1 MLSVTKFSQR
11 GSRDHLRVQSILP
24 AVQASVTL
32 AASTFDAAFGQAMA
46 LSIPRC
52 VFSPRCRKSAEV
64 TLQRHIGS
72 SIERSQR
79 AVAMDDRSSRTE
91 RTDISKLPC
100 VLACLCGFGWAV
112 ICLAFTSAS
121 FMRDEPV
128 SKLILGTVWCLFLG
142 GMAVSA
148 LVLVRSPKAKSG
160 HEFVWACVNLDKLGE
175 ATPQFNVV
183 RLEPGACKPCLERK
197 ASPAWTKP
205 YPQKTCLC
213 CLEDFQSQDT
223 MALLPCGH
231 VYHESCLV
239 DWFSTRKTQGTCPLC
254 RYSTIV

>member
-1 MLSVTKFSQR
+1 MEMEQ
-11 GSRDHLRVQSILP
+11 
-24 AVQASVTL
+24 
-32 AASTFDAAFGQAMA
+32 
-46 LSIPRC
+46 
-52 VFSPRCRKSAEV
+52 
-64 TLQRHIGS
+64 
-72 SIERSQR
+72 IE
-79 AVAMDDRSSRTE
+79 T
-91 RTDISKLPC
+91 SKLPYIL
-100 VLACLCGFGWAV
+100 VSLCGCGWV
-112 ICLAFTSAS
+112 VLCFAFTSAS
-121 FMRDEPV
+121 FMQDEPV
-128 SKLILGTVWCLFLG
+128 SFGKLVLGIVWCFVLG
-142 GMAVSA
+142 CTAVSA
-148 LVLVRSPKAKSG
+148 LVFVRAPKLKLG
-160 HEFVWACVNLDKLGE
+160 REFVWAHVDLDKLGE